1 MTDMNSQSKPGGS
14 SQGRKND
21 KPKDLNPIE
30 QAHENEKKAAI
41 EAHQHIHDNEEDIA
55 NYTD

>member
-21 KPKDLNPIE
+21 KPKDLGPIE

-41 EAHQHIHDNEEDIA
+41 EAHQHKDDDI